1 MTEKI
6 IVTGGAGG
14 IGSAIIEKY
23 ASIGANVILADINV
37 KEGTRIASL
46 RPEQVFFVETDVLN
60 VTSLQALFQK
70 STSIEGELTHIVSV
84 AGRALPEEF
93 GDFLT
98 TPFDVLSQSIEL
110 NLKSHVYLTRLA
122 IPYLRE
128 SSATNRSI
136 SYISSINAIK
146 DFGLPAYSAAKAGL
160 LGLVS
165 GMASECGA
173 MNIRINSV
181 LPGTVRTPLTESE
194 PKDFGA
200 LERTTVLG
208 RIATATEIAEV
219 VWALSH
225 VMTCVTGQNL
235 VADCGQVIRGMDK

>member
-1 MTEKI
+1 
-6 IVTGGAGG
+6 
-14 IGSAIIEKY
+14 
-23 ASIGANVILADINV
+23 
-37 KEGTRIASL
+37 L
-46 RPEQVFFVETDVLN
+46 RPEQVFFLETDVLN
-60 VTSLQALFQK
+60 VASLEDLLQK

-93 GDFLT
+93 GDFLS
-98 TPFDVLSQSIEL
+98 TPIDVLSRSIEL

-122 IPYLRE
+122 VPYLRE
-128 SSATNRSI
+128 SSAMNRSI

-165 GMASECGA
+165 SLASECGS

-181 LPGTVRTPLTESE
+181 LPGTVRTRLTESE
-194 PKDFGA
+194 PKDFA
-200 LERTTVLG
+200 SLERGTVLR
-208 RIATATEIAEV
+208 RIATTAEIAEV

-235 VADCGQVIRGMDK
+235 VADCGQVIRGMDR